1 MKKINK
7 LLLILL
13 FSIGLT
19 FTIKAQDLDADND
32 GIIDCIEKRVQGA
45 TMSTLFQL
53 NGTAVSG
60 GSSGIPANTVRLTE
74 NIATQ
79 SGSMWSLN
87 KINFAKSFT
96 IRYQAYL
103 GASDGADGIA
113 TVFHNDPAGNSAV
126 GASGFG
132 IGAAGIVNGIALELD
147 TYLNN
152 TSSGDI
158 SADHGMIWDTDGAV
172 LSGGDSFV
180 PAIASLT
187 NAVAVGELEDNAWH
201 NVVVTWNAAT
211 RTLSYTVDNINAGS
225 YTHSGTLDNF
235 CLTYFNIPVSQVN
248 KLVTYGYTAS
258 TGGSTNLQS
267 VRIND
272 FCSDYPQFVDTDG
285 DGIEDYLDVDSD
297 GDGCPDA
304 IEGDKNIT
312 QSMLNADW
320 SIAGTVDA
328 NGIPTAASGGQGAGS
343 AYNSVINSCLN
354 TGLCTTG
361 CNGNTY
367 VNSNDPNTIEYDNMV
382 SIFHSSMAKEADGK
396 IKIWGQG
403 AAYNTTGATIG
414 NIVVPTEI
422 NSTTYPGLTG
432 TILKFTAGS
441 NVNNQ
446 QFAVLTTTGLFI
458 WGGAAGSMINTAI
471 KNSTTFGSV
480 SIGTFGITGTK
491 ADGLPAN
498 ISPTD
503 VKMMFGT
510 RNTLAIVTCS
520 GAAYVLSNGGAKNGD
535 GTTTTDA
542 VWHRVKI
549 NANTNLSNVVAMRGT
564 HLAMMALTADG
575 ELYTW
580 GTGSRLG
587 GASDTP
593 TNRSYATLM
602 SKPAG
607 ITPKMIGMTSA
618 TDTNVIYQS
627 YYLLATNGNLY
638 SMGENV
644 SRQLGIFSTT
654 DSNEWVQVKKSAAAG
669 DFLTN
674 VVWIS
679 PQEHEGGDYA
689 AINVLTTDG
698 KLWGWGNNNNRM
710 LGGGSATTIDPTY
723 MPGSTTGSY
732 NAGKLNLTDTLI
744 AVETGGHTTLTIKQC
759 STKFGYVG
767 HSIRGSMANG
777 TETDGTATEYNFSDT
792 SALSICG
799 ALAGP
804 AVQNL
809 KICEGT
815 FANLLNA
822 QPSSL
827 PPGATSIQWW
837 TTITRDPGTQVV
849 NVTAVTPGI
858 YYAFYDP
865 LIVNCPT
872 QMTVSYYLPT
882 DAGYSS
888 CACYNP
894 AFTPGTGPETKL
906 GITLLK
912 RASVVDNWPMG
923 RKSGHLVMESN
934 SKGFVI
940 TRISTAG
947 LASIASP
954 QEGMMVYDTTA
965 KCLKIYSD
973 GSWSCFNTPACP

>member
-1 MKKINK
+1 MKKFDK
-7 LLLILL
+7 LSLILFIFL
-13 FSIGLT
+13 GLT
-19 FTIKAQDLDADND
+19 SHLKAQDLDSDND
-32 GIIDCIEKRVQGA
+32 GIPDCVEKRLQGA
-45 TMSTLFQL
+45 TMPSLFQL
-53 NGTAVSG
+53 NGTAASG
-60 GSSGIPANTVRLTE
+60 GTTGVPANTVRLTE
-74 NIATQ
+74 DLTTQ

-103 GASDGADGIA
+103 GVSDGADGIA

-147 TYLNN
+147 TYANN
-152 TSSGDI
+152 ASTGDI
-158 SADHGMIWDTDGAV
+158 TGDHGMIWDTDGAA
-172 LSGGDSFV
+172 LSGGDSFNPSV
-180 PAIASLT
+180 VSLS
-187 NAVAVGELEDNAWH
+187 NAVAVGELEDDAWH
-201 NVVVTWNAAT
+201 NVIVTWNAVT
-211 RTLSYTVDNINAGS
+211 RTLSYTVDGLNAGS
-225 YTHSGTLDNF
+225 YTHNGTLDNF

-258 TGGSTNLQS
+258 TGGSSNLQS

-272 FCSDYPQFVDTDG
+272 FCADYPQFVDTDG
-285 DGIEDYLDVDSD
+285 DGIEDYLDLDSD

-312 QSMLNADW
+312 QGMLNSDW
-320 SIAGTVDA
+320 SIAGSVDVD
-328 NGIPTAASGGQGAGS
+328 GIPTAATGGQGEGS
-343 AYNSVINSCLN
+343 AYAPLVNACQN

-361 CNGNTY
+361 CNGNAY
-367 VNSNDPNTIEYDNMV
+367 VNSNSPNTIEYDNMV
-382 SIFHSSMAKEADGK
+382 SVFHSSMVKEADGK

-403 AAYNTTGATIG
+403 AAYNTTGPTTE
-414 NIVVPTEI
+414 NVVVPTEI

-432 TILKFTAGS
+432 TILRFAAGS
-441 NVNNQ
+441 NTNNQ

-458 WGGAAGSMINTAI
+458 WGGATGSMINATI
-471 KNSTTFGSV
+471 KNTTTFGSV
-480 SIGTFGITGTK
+480 SIGTFGTAGTK
-491 ADGLPAN
+491 ADGLPLNVA
-498 ISPTD
+498 PAD

-520 GAAYVLSNGGAKNGD
+520 GEAWVLSNGGAKNGD
-535 GTTTTDA
+535 GTTATDT

-564 HLAMMALTADG
+564 LNTMFALTSDG

-580 GTGSRLG
+580 GTASRVG
-587 GASDTP
+587 GATDTP
-593 TNRSYATLM
+593 TNRAYATLM
-602 SKPAG
+602 SKPTG
-607 ITPKMIGMTSA
+607 ITPKMIGMTSS
-618 TDTNVIYQS
+618 TNGQTYF
-627 YYLLATNGNLY
+627 LLATDGSLY
-638 SMGENV
+638 SLGENE

-654 DSNEWVQVKKSAAAG
+654 DSNVWVRVRKTAAAG
-669 DFLTN
+669 DFLDN

-679 PQEHEGGDYA
+679 PQEHEGGNYA
-689 AINVLTTDG
+689 AINVLTADG
-698 KLWGWGNNNNRM
+698 KLWAWGNNNNGM
-710 LGGGSATTIDPTY
+710 LGAGAGISAVDPTY
-723 MPGSTTGSY
+723 MPGSITGAY
-732 NAGKLNLTDTLI
+732 DAGKLNLTDTLI

-767 HSIRGSMANG
+767 HRIRGSMADG
-777 TETDGTATEYNFSDT
+777 TETDGTENTYNFSNT
-792 SALSICG
+792 AALSICG

-815 FANLLNA
+815 LANLVNA

-849 NVTAVTPGI
+849 NIAAVPVGT

-865 LIVNCPT
+865 LIVSCPT
-872 QMTVSYYLPT
+872 QIMVSYYVST
-882 DAGYSS
+882 DPGYNS

-894 AFTPGTGPETKL
+894 ASTPGTGAETKI

-912 RASVVDNWPMG
+912 RASASDNWPMG
-923 RKSGHLVMESN
+923 RKSGHVALESN

-940 TRISTAG
+940 TRVSTTE
-947 LASIASP
+947 LANIASP
-954 QEGMMVYDTTA
+954 QEGMMVYDTSV

-973 GSWSCFNTPACP
+973 GIWSCFNTPACP